1 MCFQRTVQAQ
11 VASED
16 ACTRTVKDRSSTISD
31 IRRVVSGG
39 STASSATQLAAEL
52 RRTGLEERETA
63 LRQAGILSSRGV
75 SEEECLA
82 MKAI

>member
-16 ACTRTVKDRSSTISD
+16 AIGD